1 MTRQVLRTEIWR
13 DQSDN
18 LQYTVYCK
26 TDLLNALCPIITR
39 YRLPDIDSTLE
50 EYRKGQRMTDASE
63 PCVMGNTRRD
73 SRYRSAIDKDD
84 IIYAVTDNFGYF
96 KSDFLDAVLGGPE
109 GLSKKT
115 DAFAKA
121 G

>member
-18 LQYTVYCK
+18 RQYTVYCK

-50 EYRKGQRMTDASE
+50 EYRKGQRKTDASE
-63 PCVMGNTRRD
+63 PCVMGNLEEIADTDTD
-73 SRYRSAIDKDD
+73 SYRQR
-84 IIYAVTDNFGYF
+84 
-96 KSDFLDAVLGGPE
+96 
-109 GLSKKT
+109 
-115 DAFAKA
+115 
-121 G
+121 

>member
-1 MTRQVLRTEIWR
+1 MP
-13 DQSDN
+13 QS
-18 LQYTVYCK
+18 LVSWG
-26 TDLLNALCPIITR
+26 I
-39 YRLPDIDSTLE
+39 LE
-50 EYRKGQRMTDASE
+50 EIADTDTDT
-63 PCVMGNTRRD
+63 V
-73 SRYRSAIDKDD
+73 AIDKDD

-96 KSDFLDAVLGGPE
+96 KSDFLDAVLDGPE